1 MYFCKVLNFTT
12 YIFTMTY
19 SPKVLEI
26 IEKLNFFLLCESTK
40 LNFRSNAQ
48 DFSRQSGKLGFS
60 FYVLLCISLLKNS
73 LAIELYNLLT
83 INDLSPISKSAY
95 SQGRYKI
102 QAKFYQVWNNL
113 LVNLVYQASSV
124 ERSVW
129 LDLKKWRG
137 YFLEAIDGT
146 SLVLPQTKELGNY
159 FGLHKSGTK
168 KKTVTTCMAKCL
180 LRVDLLNDYVLQS
193 EVFKTTASE
202 INTCKT
208 WLWQLNCNS
217 INIFDRGFGN
227 AAIFAYLVQNNKPF
241 VCRLKVSFNKVVKDF
256 MAGNLTDTE
265 VYFTIGKTET
275 FVNQALSTENDT
287 DLETKLIPDTWIKKG
302 TTVLVRLVKVVL
314 PSGEIEVLATNLMDK
329 AVITVADLADLYRQR
344 WGVETVIDSLK
355 NQLLMMV
362 FSGLKPEAILQE
374 IYASMFVYNFRNLL
388 INQAQELVNE
398 QVKEST
404 RPIKYEQK
412 VNKNVALGVLKTRII
427 TLFLV
432 EDPEQII
439 KELVLFFA
447 KNKIPVVPNKP
458 MPKRQK
464 SLAKKRNLV
473 VQNNYRKAI

>member
-1 MYFCKVLNFTT
+1 MLCENTKLQFRSCSNDFSRT
-12 YIFTMTY
+12 
-19 SPKVLEI
+19 SG
-26 IEKLNFFLLCESTK
+26 KLNFYVYALL
-40 LNFRSNAQ
+40 
-48 DFSRQSGKLGFS
+48 G
-60 FYVLLCISLLKNS
+60 ISLLKNS
-73 LAIELYNLLT
+73 LSIELYNLLT
-83 INDLSPISKSAY
+83 NNKLTCITKSAY

-102 QAKFYQVWNNL
+102 QSKFYQAWNNL
-113 LVNLVYQASSV
+113 FINLVYDPFKQQSTGLTNSL
-124 ERSVW
+124 S
-129 LDLKKWRG
+129 LKQWRG

-146 SLVLPQTKELGNY
+146 SLVLPQTKELGDY
-159 FGLHKSGTK
+159 FGKHKNGAGK
-168 KKTVTTCMAKCL
+168 NKIVETVMAKCL
-180 LRVDLLNDYVLQS
+180 LRADLLNNYLLQS
-193 EVFKTTASE
+193 EVFKTTESE
-202 INTCKT
+202 LSICKT
-208 WLWQLNCNS
+208 WLWQLNSNS
-217 INIFDRGFGN
+217 ISIFDRGFGS
-227 AAIFAYLVQNNKPF
+227 AAMFAYLVRNNKPF
-241 VCRLKVSFNKVVKDF
+241 VCRLKTSFNKVVMDF

-265 VYFTIGKTET
+265 VYFTIGKSET
-275 FVNQALSTENDT
+275 FVNQALITEKDIDLATKVISDT
-287 DLETKLIPDTWIKKG
+287 CIKKG
-302 TTVLVRLVKVVL
+302 EKALVRLVKVIL

-329 AVITVADLADLYRQR
+329 VVITVADLADLYRQR

-464 SLAKKRNLV
+464 SLAKRRNLV